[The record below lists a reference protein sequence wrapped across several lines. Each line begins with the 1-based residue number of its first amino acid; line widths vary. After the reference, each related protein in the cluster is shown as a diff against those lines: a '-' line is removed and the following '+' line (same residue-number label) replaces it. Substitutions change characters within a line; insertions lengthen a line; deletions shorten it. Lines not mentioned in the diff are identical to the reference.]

1 MELSN
6 IRILVLA
13 ENDYEDLELWYP
25 KLRLIEAGAQVVV
38 AGPSQKEYKS
48 KHGYPAATDGN
59 VRDMKP
65 GEFDGV
71 VIPGGWAPDRLRR
84 YEEVLQFVREID
96 RQGKAIAAIC
106 HAGWVLASADVVR
119 GRRLTSV
126 PAIKDDL
133 KNAGAQWVDEPVVV
147 DGRLVTAQ
155 VPKDLPGFCRE
166 LIRVLANGAARQ

>member
-1 MELSN
+1 MELKN
-6 IRILVLA
+6 TRILVLA

-25 KLRLIEAGAQVVV
+25 KLRLIEAGAQVTV
-38 AGPSQKEYKS
+38 AGPSEKEYKS

-59 VRDMKP
+59 VRDFDP
-65 GEFDGV
+65 RDFDGV

-84 YEEVLQFVREID
+84 YDEVLSFVREFD
-96 RQGKAIAAIC
+96 RQGKLIGAIC
-106 HAGWVLASADVVR
+106 HAGWVLVSANVVR

-166 LIRVLANGAARQ
+166 IIGVLANGAAKR

>member
-1 MELSN
+1 MDLSQT
-6 IRILVLA
+6 RIMVLA

-25 KLRLIEAGAQVVV
+25 KLRLIEAGAQVTV
-38 AGPSQKEYKS
+38 AGPSEKEYKS
-48 KHGYPAATDGN
+48 KHGYAAVTDGR
-59 VRDMKP
+59 VRDFAARD
-65 GEFDGV
+65 FDGV

-96 RQGKAIAAIC
+96 RKGGVVAAIC

-133 KNAGAQWVDEPVVV
+133 KNAGAHWVDEPVVV

-166 LIRVLANGAARQ
+166 ILNVLSNGAVRG

>member
-1 MELSN
+1 MELTST
-6 IRILVLA
+6 RILILA

-25 KLRLIEAGAQVVV
+25 KLRLIEAGAQVTV
-38 AGPSQKEYKS
+38 AGPSEKVYQS
-48 KHGYPAATDGN
+48 KHGYPAPTDGN
-59 VRDMKP
+59 VRDMRP
-65 GEFDGV
+65 EDFDGV

-84 YEEVLQFVREID
+84 YDEVLQFVREID

-106 HAGWVLASADVVR
+106 HAGWVLVSADVVR

-166 LIRVLANGAARQ
+166 LIGVLSNGAARR